1 MKQIITVVLTVFIYI
16 GSIGLIDTSIAADHH
31 GKGNPKILFHGIDMD
46 KEQREQVRGIMGQQM
61 EKGKAMRESIKK
73 GHESEIEAMKTET
86 RERLASVL
94 TTDQMNQ
101 FDKNAQRAEKKM
113 SNKRGKKEHKH
124 ERKRGKKE
132 HKHEGRNN
140 KHKKEMKK
148 HKKKKNQEL

>member
-113 SNKRGKKEHKH
+113 SNKRGKEHKH
-124 ERKRGKKE
+124 EKKRGKKK

>member
-16 GSIGLIDTSIAADHH
+16 GSIGLIDTSIAANHH
-31 GKGNPKILFHGIDMD
+31 GKKKAAKILFHGIDMD

-124 ERKRGKKE
+124 E
-132 HKHEGRNN
+132 GRNN